1 LYFKITP
8 IGGIASY
15 KNNLFKRLNQ
25 LTVGFFNYLPL
36 NYTYSGYFM
45 PFILGKKKQYF
56 FTKIGHFLFTKR
68 YIYFLNKF
76 NKNFFLIKQFNIFPI
91 RTPNLTLKILYFYF
105 SSKKLNF
112 IKNNILFIDLI

>member
-1 LYFKITP
+1 
-8 IGGIASY
+8 
-15 KNNLFKRLNQ
+15 
-25 LTVGFFNYLPL
+25 
-36 NYTYSGYFM
+36 M

-112 IKNNILFIDLI
+112 IKNNILFKQYRILKNLKKNFNFLNTN